1 MTAVALADSH
11 IAEAAFFLWL
21 EEGQPEGRAEEHW
34 LRAKEAL
41 TAPAPKARVRRP
53 AAKTVAAKK
62 VAAPKAKA
70 KAKAAPKTRAK
81 KAAAAE

>member
-1 MTAVALADSH
+1 MTAVALAESH

-41 TAPAPKARVRRP
+41 AAPAPKAPARRP

-62 VAAPKAKA
+62 GAAPKA

-81 KAAAAE
+81 KAAAAD

>member
-1 MTAVALADSH
+1 MTAVALTDSH

-41 TAPAPKARVRRP
+41 TAPVPKARVRRP

-70 KAKAAPKTRAK
+70 APKTRAK

>member
-70 KAKAAPKTRAK
+70 KAAPKTRAK